1 VIGRL
6 QISTSALRHNA
17 DTLRA
22 LVAPSKC
29 AFVVKSNAYGHGLV
43 ETALAIENLSAAI
56 CVYAVEE
63 AVTLREGGITAP
75 LLILGPV
82 PPELLTDA
90 IYADAQIALWDV
102 HGYLRD
108 VVTAARDQHGRVD
121 VHVKINTG
129 VNRYGLEAH
138 DAVDAVEEYLRHPEL
153 RVAGVFSH
161 LASVEELD
169 SSYTALQNDRF
180 AKVLTGLAPLFAQ
193 REVAPAAHIAASAA
207 AMLFSQT
214 RLDLVRVGIALYG
227 LWPSPQIRD
236 ALDGQGIALEPALSF
251 GSSLAVARDV
261 AAGES
266 IGYGGSYHT
275 ARATR
280 VGVVPLGYAD
290 GIPRALSNTGT
301 FAIDGA
307 LCPIVG
313 RIAMNATMLDLTDAP
328 NARVG
333 SPVTLI
339 GSDGIACVTVDD
351 WAAWSNTINY
361 EIVARLPAGLPR
373 TFAE

>member
-6 QISTSALRHNA
+6 EISTSALRRNA

-29 AFVVKSNAYGHGLV
+29 AFVVKSNAYGHGLI

-63 AVTLREGGITAP
+63 AVALREGGISVP

-90 IYADAQIALWDV
+90 IYANAQVALWDV

-138 DAVDAVEEYLRHPEL
+138 DAVDAIEEYLRHPEL

-161 LASVEELD
+161 LASAEERD
-169 SSYTALQNDRF
+169 SAYTTLQNDRF
-180 AKVLTGLAPLFAQ
+180 AKVLASVAPLFAQ
-193 REVAPAAHIAASAA
+193 REIAPTAHIAASAA
-207 AMLFSQT
+207 AMLFPQT

-227 LWPSPQIRD
+227 LWPSPQIRE

-251 GSSLAVARDV
+251 VSSLAATRDV
-261 AAGES
+261 VAGET
-266 IGYGGSYHT
+266 IGYGGSY
-275 ARATR
+275 RAAQPTR
-280 VGVVPLGYAD
+280 IGVVPLGYAD
-290 GIPRALSNTGT
+290 GIPRALSNTGA

-313 RIAMNATMLDLTDAP
+313 RVAMNATMLDLTRAP

-339 GSDGIACVTVDD
+339 GSDGDACVGADD
-351 WAAWSNTINY
+351 WARWANTINY
-361 EIVARLPAGLPR
+361 EIVARLPAALPR
-373 TFAE
+373 AFIE

>member
-1 VIGRL
+1 MIGRL